1 MTNIRTQFVR
11 QRWLGFGLL
20 IAAYMIGFFHRMAP
34 GAVSSDLMVSFN
46 TTAAS
51 LGTLAAAYYYIY
63 TLLQLPAGVVADTL
77 GPRFS
82 IGIFMLIAGAGSA
95 VFGLAPNFEW
105 AAFGRVL
112 MGLGVSFTFVGLMK
126 YNSLWFPERRYG
138 LISGLTIT
146 LGNMGAILAA
156 APLAWAVEVTEW
168 RNVFVGIGVGTAAV
182 AAIIMWRVK
191 NSPEDAGLPSLR
203 EMENVAPHPEA
214 EHHWI
219 KELGAAIKNPKVWPG
234 FVAMFGMAGTVFAFA
249 GLWGVPILRDL
260 FDLSRGDATNY
271 TTVMLVGLAIGSMT
285 SGSLSDHLGYRKP
298 VIICFAL
305 LGVQGWA
312 GLLLL
317 NWQPG
322 LLAYSLYLMI
332 GISGG
337 GISVIYA
344 AVKETSPPLYA
355 GMTIAVVNT
364 GLFLGAAVAQPLF
377 GWVLDR
383 TWNGDMVNNV
393 PRYAASDYH
402 NGLLLFLCLST
413 AGLIASFMLTET
425 RCQNISQR

>member
-1 MTNIRTQFVR
+1 MSDVRARFVR
-11 QRWLGFGLL
+11 QRWLGFSLL
-20 IAAYMIGFFHRMAP
+20 ILAYMIGFFHRMAP
-34 GAVSSDLMVSFN
+34 GAVSSDLMTSFN

-51 LGTLAAAYYYIY
+51 LGSLAAAYYYIY

-77 GPRFS
+77 GPRYS
-82 IGIFMLIAGAGSA
+82 VGIAMLIAGIGSA
-95 VFGLAPNFEW
+95 IFGLAPSFEW
-105 AAFGRVL
+105 AWAGRLL

-146 LGNMGAILAA
+146 LGNMGAIMAA
-156 APLAWAVEVTEW
+156 APLAWAVEITEW
-168 RNVFVGIGVGTAAV
+168 RNVFLGIGVGTCVVAV
-182 AAIIMWRVK
+182 IIMWLVK
-191 NSPEDAGLPSLR
+191 SSPKEAGLPSLQQ
-203 EMENVAPHPEA
+203 MENEPPHPQP

-260 FDLSRGDATNY
+260 HELSRSAATNY
-271 TTVMLVGLAIGSMT
+271 TTVMLIGLAIGSMT
-285 SGSLSDHLGYRKP
+285 SGSLSDHLGRRKP
-298 VIICFAL
+298 VIISFAM
-305 LGVQGWA
+305 LGVFGWC
-312 GLLLL
+312 GLLWL
-317 NWQPG
+317 NWTPG
-322 LLAYSLYLMI
+322 WLAYLLYLVV

-344 AVKETSPPLYA
+344 AVKETCPPLFA

-383 TWNGDMVNNV
+383 TWNGAELNGV
-393 PRYAASDYH
+393 PHYAATDYH
-402 NGLLLFLCLST
+402 NGLMLYLGLAITGLL
-413 AGLIASFMLTET
+413 ASLLLTET
-425 RCQNISQR
+425 YGKNISKR

>member
-1 MTNIRTQFVR
+1 MSSVESRFAR
-11 QRWLGFGLL
+11 QCWLGFGLL

-63 TLLQLPAGVVADTL
+63 TVLQLPAGVVADTL
-77 GPRFS
+77 GPRYS
-82 IGIFMLIAGAGSA
+82 IGICMLIAGVGSA
-95 VFGLAPNFEW
+95 IFGLAPSFEW

-156 APLAWAVEVTEW
+156 APLAWAVEITPW
-168 RNVFVGIGVGTAAV
+168 RNVFLGIGIGTAVV
-182 AAIIMWRVK
+182 AGLIMLLVK
-191 NSPEDAGLPSLR
+191 NSPEDAQLPSLR
-203 EMENVAPHPEA
+203 ELENQPPHPEA

-219 KELGAAIKNPKVWPG
+219 RELLAAIYNPKVWPG
-234 FVAMFGMAGTVFAFA
+234 FIAMFGMAGTVFAFA
-249 GLWGVPILRDL
+249 GLWGVPILRDVHE
-260 FDLSRGDATNY
+260 LSRAAATNY
-271 TTVMLVGLAIGSMT
+271 TTVMLIGLAIGSMT
-285 SGSLSDHLGYRKP
+285 SGSLSDHLGLRKP
-298 VIICFAL
+298 VITSFAT
-305 LGVQGWA
+305 LGVLGWC
-312 GLLLL
+312 GLRWLD
-317 NWQPG
+317 WTPG
-322 LLAYSLYLMI
+322 PLAYGLYLMI

-344 AVKETSPPLYA
+344 AVKETCPPLFA

-377 GWVLDR
+377 GWVLDQQ
-383 TWNGDMVNNV
+383 WDGSLLNGV
-393 PRYAASDYH
+393 PRYSAADYD
-402 NGLLLFLCLST
+402 NGLLLYLVLAS
-413 AGLIASFMLTET
+413 AGLVASFLLTET
-425 RCQNISQR
+425 HCKNISKR

>member
-1 MTNIRTQFVR
+1 MTSPHTQFSR

-34 GAVSSDLMVSFN
+34 GAVSADLMASFN
-46 TTAAS
+46 TTAAA
-51 LGTLAAAYYYIY
+51 LGSLAAAYYYIY
-63 TLLQLPAGVVADTL
+63 TALQLPAGVVADTL
-77 GPRFS
+77 GPRYS

-95 VFGLAPNFEW
+95 IFGLAPSIEW
-105 AAFGRVL
+105 AAVGRVL

-146 LGNMGAILAA
+146 LGNMGAIMAA
-156 APLAWAVEVTEW
+156 TPLAWAVEVTEW
-168 RNVFVGIGVGTAAV
+168 RNVFMGIGVGTAVV
-182 AAIIMWRVK
+182 ALVIMWRVK

-203 EMENVAPHPEA
+203 EMENEPPHPEP

-219 KELGAAIKNPKVWPG
+219 KELVAAIKNPKVWPG

-249 GLWGVPILRDL
+249 GLWGVPLLRDL
-260 FDLSRGDATNY
+260 FELDRAAATNY
-271 TTVMLVGLAIGSMT
+271 TTVMLIGLAIGSMS

-305 LGVQGWA
+305 LGVCGWA
-312 GLLLL
+312 GLLWL
-317 NWQPG
+317 NWTPG
-322 LLAYSLYLMI
+322 LLAYALYLMI

-344 AVKETSPPLYA
+344 AVKETCPPLFA

-377 GWVLDR
+377 GWVLDQS
-383 TWNGDMVNNV
+383 WNGDMLGDI
-393 PRYAASDYH
+393 PRYAASDYS
-402 NGLLLFLCLST
+402 NGLLLFLCLSAT
-413 AGLIASFMLTET
+413 GLIASLLLTET
-425 RCQNISQR
+425 HCKNISQR

>member
-1 MTNIRTQFVR
+1 MSDIQTQFIR

-20 IAAYMIGFFHRMAP
+20 IAAYMIGFFPRMAP
-34 GAVSSDLMVSFN
+34 GAVSADLMSSFN
-46 TTAAS
+46 TSAAA
-51 LGTLAAAYYYIY
+51 LGSLAAAYYYIY
-63 TLLQLPAGVVADTL
+63 TALQLPAGVVADTL
-77 GPRFS
+77 GPRYS
-82 IGIFMLIAGAGSA
+82 IGLCMLIAGAGSA
-95 VFGLAPNFEW
+95 IFGLAPNFEW
-105 AAFGRVL
+105 ATFGRVL
-112 MGLGVSFTFVGLMK
+112 MGLGVSLTFVGLMK

-168 RNVFVGIGVGTAAV
+168 RNVFLGIGIGTAVV
-182 AAIIMWRVK
+182 AFIIMWQVK

-203 EMENVAPHPEA
+203 EMENEPPHPEA

-219 KELGAAIKNPKVWPG
+219 KELGSALKNPKVWPG

-260 FDLSRGDATNY
+260 FELDRAAATNY
-271 TTVMLVGLAIGSMT
+271 TTVMLIGLAIGSMT
-285 SGSLSDHLGYRKP
+285 SGSLSDHFGYRKP
-298 VIICFAL
+298 VIITFAL
-305 LGVQGWA
+305 LGVLGWC
-312 GLLLL
+312 GLLWLD
-317 NWQPG
+317 WRPG
-322 LLAYSLYLMI
+322 FVAYGLYLMI

-344 AVKETSPPLYA
+344 AVKETCPPLFA

-377 GWVLDR
+377 GWVLDQ
-383 TWNGDMVNNV
+383 TWNGELLDNI
-393 PRYAASDYH
+393 PRYSTTDYD

-413 AGLIASFMLTET
+413 MGLIASFLLTET
-425 RCQNISQR
+425 RCRNISKR

>member
-1 MTNIRTQFVR
+1 MSDIRTQFVR

-34 GAVSSDLMVSFN
+34 GAVSSDLMASFN
-46 TTAAS
+46 TSAAA

-63 TLLQLPAGVVADTL
+63 TALQLPAGVVADTL
-77 GPRFS
+77 GPRYS
-82 IGIFMLIAGAGSA
+82 IGICMLIAGLGSA
-95 VFGLAPNFEW
+95 IFGVAPNFEW

-112 MGLGVSFTFVGLMK
+112 MGLGVSLTFVGLMK
-126 YNSLWFPERRYG
+126 YNSLWFPEHRYG

-156 APLAWAVEVTEW
+156 APLAWAVEITEW
-168 RNVFVGIGVGTAAV
+168 RNVFIGIGIGTAVV
-182 AAIIMWRVK
+182 AALIMWRVK
-191 NSPEDAGLPSLR
+191 NSPEHAGLPSLR
-203 EMENVAPHPEA
+203 EMENAAPHAES
-214 EHHWI
+214 EHHWL
-219 KELGAAIKNPKVWPG
+219 KELGAALKNPKVWPG
-234 FVAMFGMAGTVFAFA
+234 FIAMFGMAGTVFAFA

-260 FDLSRGDATNY
+260 FELERGAATNY
-271 TTVMLVGLAIGSMT
+271 TTVMLIGLAIGSLT

-298 VIICFAL
+298 VIISFAL
-305 LGVQGWA
+305 MGVIGWC
-312 GLLLL
+312 GLLWL

-322 LLAYSLYLMI
+322 ILAYALYLII

-344 AVKETSPPLYA
+344 AVKETSPPLFA

-377 GWVLDR
+377 GWVLDQ
-383 TWNGDMVNNV
+383 TWDGALLNNI
-393 PRYAASDYH
+393 PRYSEADYN
-402 NGLLLFLCLST
+402 NGLLLFLCLS
-413 AGLIASFMLTET
+413 AMGLVASLLLTET
-425 RCQNISQR
+425 RCKNISLR

>member
-1 MTNIRTQFVR
+1 MSDIQTQFIR

-34 GAVSSDLMVSFN
+34 GAVSADLISSFN
-46 TTAAS
+46 TSAAA
-51 LGTLAAAYYYIY
+51 LGSLAAAYYYIY
-63 TLLQLPAGVVADTL
+63 TALQLPAGVVADTL
-77 GPRFS
+77 GPRYS
-82 IGIFMLIAGAGSA
+82 IGLCMLIAGAGSA
-95 VFGLAPNFEW
+95 IFGLAPNFEW
-105 AAFGRVL
+105 ATFGRVL
-112 MGLGVSFTFVGLMK
+112 MGLGVSLTFVGLMK

-168 RNVFVGIGVGTAAV
+168 RNLFLGIGIGTAVV
-182 AAIIMWRVK
+182 AFIIMWQVK

-203 EMENVAPHPEA
+203 EMENEPPHPEA

-219 KELGAAIKNPKVWPG
+219 KELGAALKNPKVWPG

-260 FDLSRGDATNY
+260 FELDRAAATNY
-271 TTVMLVGLAIGSMT
+271 TTVMLIGLAIGSMT

-298 VIICFAL
+298 VIITFAL
-305 LGVQGWA
+305 LGVLGWC
-312 GLLLL
+312 GLLWLD
-317 NWQPG
+317 WQPG
-322 LLAYSLYLMI
+322 LVAYGLYLMI

-344 AVKETSPPLYA
+344 AVKETCPPLFA

-377 GWVLDR
+377 GWVLDQ
-383 TWNGDMVNNV
+383 TWNGELLDNIL
-393 PRYAASDYH
+393 RYSAADYS
-402 NGLLLFLCLST
+402 NGLLLFLCLSAT
-413 AGLIASFMLTET
+413 GLIASLLLTET
-425 RCQNISQR
+425 RCQNISKR